1 MDDSELP
8 LTEHLSELRRR
19 LFFALGTWLV
29 CSGAFGY
36 WAPDVYQVLMGPAV
50 SAILA
55 KGHTLVSLSPPEIFF
70 TYVKSVLLA
79 GFLTSLPMT
88 LYQSWAF
95 VAPGLYAGE
104 KRMAA
109 PFVLAT
115 TGLFLGGA
123 AFGYFV
129 AFPFVFDYF
138 LSLEASY
145 VTTSWSMQNTFAFMW
160 RLYLAFG
167 LAFQLP
173 VVIFFLSLAGIVT
186 PRQLARGRIYAIPVL
201 FFVGAVLTPPDV
213 VSQVMLALPMI
224 LLYELGV
231 AVSAWVVRRRMRRIA
246 KAHSEIL
253 NSD

>member
-19 LFFALGTWLV
+19 LFLALGTWLV
-29 CSGAFGY
+29 CSGGFSY
-36 WAPDVYQVLMGPAV
+36 WAADVYQVLMGPAV

-55 KGHTLVSLSPPEIFF
+55 KGHTLVSLNPPEIFF
-70 TYVKSVLLA
+70 SYVKSVLLA

-88 LYQSWAF
+88 LYQTWAF
-95 VAPGLYAGE
+95 IAPGLYAGE
-104 KRMAA
+104 KRMAL
-109 PFVLAT
+109 PFVLTT

-138 LSLEASY
+138 LSMETNY
-145 VTTSWSMQNTFAFMW
+145 VTTSWSMQNTFAFMS

-173 VVIFFLSLAGIVT
+173 VVIFFLSLAGIVS
-186 PRQLARGRIYAIPVL
+186 PRQLARGRIYAIPAL
-201 FFVGAVLTPPDV
+201 FLVGAVLTPPDV
-213 VSQVMLALPMI
+213 VSQVMLALPLI

-231 AVSAWVVRRRMRRIA
+231 AVSALVARRRARRVVEA
-246 KAHSEIL
+246 PAEIPD
-253 NSD
+253 SD